1 MQEEVTQKTIAFS
14 IKSAKLTAQVLQ
26 AAARKFLE
34 ARNKG
39 KTKLHHG
46 QQSLKQLKKHGAALS
61 NIEITDANIKAFDAI
76 AKKNGLDYNVKRIE
90 NGKPPTYLVS
100 FRGKDIDVM
109 TEAFREFSAKK
120 LSREQK
126 PSILKA
132 LASFKEAAKQLN
144 ANRQKTKH
152 KDRGIE
158 L

>member
-1 MQEEVTQKTIAFS
+1 MQEEVDQKTIALAM
-14 IKSAKLTAQVLQ
+14 KTGKLTGQVLQ
-26 AAARKFLE
+26 AAMKKFLA
-34 ARNKG
+34 ARQKG

-46 QQSLKQLKKHGAALS
+46 QQSLRQLKKDGSALS
-61 NIEITDANIKAFDAI
+61 NIEITDANIKSFDPI